1 MFHNDNKKVPRKM
14 KDEYRGT
21 IICEFIG
28 PKPKMYSIRDVNNCE
43 KNVHK
48 GYNSNIK
55 HDEFKDTLIDKKFIR
70 HNMKGIKTF
79 NHIIYTYESNKTS
92 SSVFDDKRYILD
104 VGINTL
110 TYGYKDIPK

>member
-1 MFHNDNKKVPRKM
+1 M

-28 PKPKMYSIRDVNNCE
+28 PKPKRYSICDVNNYG

-48 GYNSNIK
+48 GHNSNIK
-55 HDEFKDTLIDKKFIR
+55 HDEFKDTLNDKKFIR
-70 HNMKGIKTF
+70 HNMKGIKPF
-79 NHIIYTYESNKTS
+79 NHIMYTYGSNKIS
-92 SSVFDDKRYILD
+92 LSIFDDKRYILD